1 MDLSHPPGSAR
12 YARNIIQQALVRFAI
27 VDDGCG
33 FLSSLGEHPDLP
45 EKSNAAAIRLALKE
59 KVSGNPT
66 LLMRGSE
73 HSANQGIGL
82 TVVSRIVSMS
92 RGRMWIASG
101 DAALELGRQTVPTDG
116 WQGSILAAELPR
128 GRLMKIRIHQVIET
142 LDAPAIAPK
151 LDFS

>member
-1 MDLSHPPGSAR
+1 M
-12 YARNIIQQALVRFAI
+12 
-27 VDDGCG
+27 
-33 FLSSLGEHPDLP
+33 P
-45 EKSNAAAIRLALKE
+45 EQSDAAAIRLALKE

-73 HSANQGIGL
+73 HAANQGIGL

-101 DAALELGRQTVPTDG
+101 DAALELGGRTVPTDD